1 MVTECQK
8 PAMRTRRRTRGFGF
22 HGRASSSPVLQ
33 DADGTR
39 AYEAMTDRGIEV
51 RQEGDIGRRRSDF
64 AISHNAPSP
73 NNDDHFHPFGVR
85 T

>member
-1 MVTECQK
+1 
-8 PAMRTRRRTRGFGF
+8 
-22 HGRASSSPVLQ
+22 VLQ